1 MNEIKKCSISGISFT
16 LETEAYK
23 RLEAYID
30 SLKKAYKENTDGAE
44 IIADIEA
51 RIAELILSA
60 QVTAEQP
67 VQLPL
72 VENIIAQLGNAED
85 ISGEENAEEEPIKSQ
100 TRIARRLYRDT
111 ENAKLGGVCAGLGR
125 YFDIDP
131 VWIRLGLFLPLL
143 LCWVCYHTAFSAI
156 FGNLFLMFIVAY
168 IVAWFAIP
176 AAQSAR
182 QKLEMNGEPI
192 TARTIGNVT
201 ASATPEQAA
210 KSSVASAVTTFG
222 KVVGVLLKV
231 FLVLLA
237 LPLIFFCV
245 VLIIP
250 LFCMLFGAT
259 EAIAGLAR
267 FGNLDAF
274 TDILALNSGA
284 VPVLGILVCLIP
296 AVTLLY
302 LFIALVSG
310 KRPRWWI
317 MLSALIVWIILV
329 ISTFF
334 AAINS
339 MNSISENEV
348 NRIMKTI
355 DAVDDTDLDAE
366 QIDSLEYL
374 RLLNAADAPSIDR

>member
-16 LETEAYK
+16 LETEAYT
-23 RLEAYID
+23 RLEAYLG
-30 SLKKAYKENTDGAE
+30 SLKKAYKENPDGAE

-60 QVTAEQP
+60 QSSAEQL

-72 VENIIAQLGNAED
+72 VENIIAQLGNAEE
-85 ISGEENAEEEPIKSQ
+85 ISDEQTEDEPIKSE

-111 ENAKLGGVCAGLGR
+111 ENAKLGGVCAGLGK
-125 YFDIDP
+125 YFNIDP

-143 LCWVCYHTAFSAI
+143 LCWVCYHTPFSAI

-192 TARTIGNVT
+192 TARTIGNAT
-201 ASATPEQAA
+201 AAATPEQAA

-222 KVVGVLLKV
+222 KVVGIVLK
-231 FLVLLA
+231 FILVLLA

-245 VLIIP
+245 VLLIA
-250 LFCMLFGAT
+250 LCGMLFGTAGML
-259 EAIAGLAR
+259 AGLAQ
-267 FGNLDAF
+267 FGNLDTITGIFA
-274 TDILALNSGA
+274 TDGGA
-284 VPVLGILVCLIP
+284 VPVLGILMCLVP
-296 AVTLLY
+296 AATLLY
-302 LFIALVSG
+302 LFIALVRG

-317 MLSALIVWIILV
+317 MLAALIVWIMLIV
-329 ISTFF
+329 GTAFT
-334 AAINS
+334 AIR
-339 MNSISENEV
+339 SIGSVSDDEV
-348 NRIMKTI
+348 RRIMKTVDTL
-355 DAVDDTDLDAE
+355 DAGSLDAE
-366 QIDSLEYL
+366 EIDSLEYS
-374 RLLNAADAPSIDR
+374 RLIDAADAPSIDR

>member
-16 LETEAYK
+16 LETDAYA
-23 RLEAYID
+23 RLNDYLD
-30 SLKKAYKENTDGAE
+30 SLKRAYRDNTDGAE

-72 VENIIAQLGNAED
+72 IENIIAQLGDAED
-85 ISGEENAEEEPIKSQ
+85 ISGEEDAEEEPIKSQ

-192 TARTIGNVT
+192 TARTISDTT
-201 ASATPEQAA
+201 ASTTPEQAA
-210 KSSVASAVTTFG
+210 KSSVASAVTTLG
-222 KVVGVLLKV
+222 KVVGILLKV

-245 VLIIP
+245 VLLIA
-250 LFCMLFGAT
+250 LFGMLFGTAGML
-259 EAIAGLAR
+259 AGLAQ
-267 FGNLDAF
+267 FGNLDAVTGIF
-274 TDILALNSGA
+274 ATNGGA
-284 VPVLGILVCLIP
+284 VPALGIFVCLVP

-302 LFIALVSG
+302 LFIALVCG

-317 MLSALIVWIILV
+317 MLTALIVWIMLIV
-329 ISTFF
+329 ATAVTAVKSIG
-334 AAINS
+334 
-339 MNSISENEV
+339 SISENEV

-355 DAVDDTDLDAE
+355 DSVDDTDLDAE
-366 QIDSLEYL
+366 QIDSLEYS